1 MTRGLGWHQ
10 PVSRP
15 RRSLISGRMS
25 SPRSEPTP
33 RRSRPVGWRLVKA
46 ACATLV
52 LLWLL
57 SLLMVIVYERR
68 DTKRPAHAIVVL
80 GAAQY
85 DGKPSPVLRARVDH
99 AIQLWRQGLAPV
111 LVMTGGRGEGDTTT
125 EAAVE
130 RRYAISKGVPAKAIL
145 TEGKSRST
153 SETLRNV
160 AAMMTKDRRE
170 VILVS
175 DPFHMFR
182 LAILARRYGLE
193 PRTSPTRTSP
203 ISRNR
208 GEFWR
213 YTLHESWKAPV
224 AFFFEFTDRR

>member
-1 MTRGLGWHQ
+1 M
-10 PVSRP
+10 SR
-15 RRSLISGRMS
+15 RN
-25 SPRSEPTP
+25 EPTP
-33 RRSRPVGWRLVKA
+33 RRSRPVGWRLVKGA
-46 ACATLV
+46 AGV
-52 LLWLL
+52 LFMVWAL

-68 DTKRPAHAIVVL
+68 DTSRPAHAIVVL

-85 DGKPSPVLRARVDH
+85 DGRPSPVLKARVDH
-99 AIQLWRQGLAPV
+99 AVQLWRKGLAPI
-111 LVMTGGRGEGDTTT
+111 LVMTGGRGDGDTTS

-130 RRYAISKGVPAKAIL
+130 RRYAISRGVPARAIMV
-145 TEGKSRST
+145 EGASRST

-160 AAMMTKDRRE
+160 AAMMTSDRRE

-182 LAILARRYGLE
+182 LAILARRYGLR

-203 ISRNR
+203 ISANR

-224 AFFFEFTDRR
+224 AFLFEFADR